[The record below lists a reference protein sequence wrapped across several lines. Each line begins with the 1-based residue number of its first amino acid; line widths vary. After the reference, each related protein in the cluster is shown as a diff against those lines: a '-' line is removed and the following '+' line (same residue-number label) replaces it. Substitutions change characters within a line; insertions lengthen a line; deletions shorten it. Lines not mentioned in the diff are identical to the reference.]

1 MMQGDGCYLAFAV
14 KNNAGSPVAPADIQ
28 DMEISLAH
36 LRKTLGRGELIYQDG
51 LWLFPLSQ
59 SETFSLWPA
68 PVRCQIR
75 ILWNNGVVEGKAL
88 QGLDIRESISKEVL

>member
-1 MMQGDGCYLAFAV
+1 MMQGDGCLLAFAV

-59 SETFSLWPA
+59 TETFSFWPA
-68 PVRCQIR
+68 PAACQIR
-75 ILWNNGVVEGKAL
+75 MLWNNGVVEGKPIH
-88 QGLDIRESISKEVL
+88 GVNMGESLSKEVL